1 MSQCDT
7 MWHGGQALGVQSIQW
22 LKFVRCKG
30 TLHGISIW
38 TKCDAIRDK
47 HGFVIQIYT
56 PMDCSQATSCS
67 SDSTD
72 THRAT
77 HHRLIA
83 GTQSDRMCDNTRHFY
98 VVVQSAKKKRF
109 QKLLTFCGQQWY
121 KANDSNYM
129 STCTEWMMIDLP
141 NHCWPPSF
149 TQVERSLW
157 QWLSIAGTIWQ
168 NGSMASTVACRGQ
181 VPGVT
186 PNETRDPDGTGRIVK
201 FGPDRV
207 EACERCGG
215 CFSWIWATTKCE
227 SS

>member
-1 MSQCDT
+1 MKVRCPANLLHLYPRLRTMSQCDT
-7 MWHGGQALGVQSIQW
+7 MWHSGQALGVQSIQW

-98 VVVQSAKKKRF
+98 VVVQSAKKKSF
-109 QKLLTFCGQQWY
+109 QKLLTFV
-121 KANDSNYM
+121 ANNGTKQTIAIICPHELSGWLIQIIA
-129 STCTEWMMIDLP
+129 S
-141 NHCWPPSF
+141 PSF
-149 TQVERSLW
+149 TKVERSLW
-157 QWLSIAGTIWQ
+157 QWLSIAGTIWRQ
-168 NGSMASTVACRGQ
+168 NGSMINSMPFFFARCKEWRPMKHGIQMALAALSSSVL
-181 VPGVT
+181 
-186 PNETRDPDGTGRIVK
+186 IV
-201 FGPDRV
+201 
-207 EACERCGG
+207 
-215 CFSWIWATTKCE
+215 
-227 SS
+227 